1 MKLSIK
7 PKKQSYEI
15 VFGRYLFQ
23 RIADESKKDK
33 KYAII
38 TDSNIKDIY
47 ATKLKGLLDKK
58 GIKNH
63 ILVFKAGEKSK
74 NIETCLKIIDSLS
87 KLRYNRNDVIM
98 ALGGGVVGDM
108 AGWIASNYLRGI
120 DYIQIPTTIVAQ
132 ADSSIGG
139 KTAINT
145 KFGKNLIGAFKQPI
159 KVYIDVDTIKGIDE
173 TNLSSGL
180 AETIKHAVIQDKK
193 FFNYLNNNMDKIL
206 NKDPESLLE
215 LAKQNC
221 KIKGKIVKKDPY
233 EKNIRVIV
241 NYGHTIGHAIEH
253 LINKRDYIPHGHAVS
268 IGMAIEG
275 RLANKLTGFSKADL
289 ELQNDI
295 LKKAKLP
302 IKIPKGIDTEDILK
316 LIKHDKKGANMF
328 TLPKRI
334 GKMEKFKGNYLT
346 FVDDKTIKDE
356 MQNQ

>member
-7 PKKQSYEI
+7 PKKQSYKVI
-15 VFGRYLFQ
+15 FGQNIFP
-23 RIADESKKDK
+23 RIADELKKGK

-47 ATKLKGLLDKK
+47 AIKLKELLDKK
-58 GIKNH
+58 DIKSN
-63 ILVFKAGEKSK
+63 ILAFKAGEKSK

-87 KLRYNRNDVIM
+87 KLKYNRNDIII

-108 AGWIASNYLRGI
+108 AGWIAANYLRGI

-159 KVYIDVDTIKGIDE
+159 KVYIDVDTIKGINQ
-173 TNLSSGL
+173 TQLSSGL
-180 AETIKHAVIQDKK
+180 AEVIKHAVISNKK
-193 FFNYLNNNMDKIL
+193 FFNYLNNNIDKIL
-206 NKDPESLLE
+206 NKDPETLLH
-215 LAKQNC
+215 LAKQNF
-221 KIKGKIVKKDPY
+221 KIKGKIVTKDPY

-241 NYGHTIGHAIEH
+241 NYGHTIGHAVEH
-253 LINKRDYIPHGHAVS
+253 LINKNGYIPHGYAVA

-275 RLANKLTGFSKADL
+275 KLATKLTGFKEL
-289 ELQNDI
+289 ELQNNL

-302 IKIPKGIDTEDILK
+302 TEIPKGINKEDILR
-316 LIKHDKKGANMF
+316 LIKHDKKGSNMF
-328 TLPKRI
+328 TLPKKI
-334 GKMEKFKGNYLT
+334 GKMKRPYLT
-346 FVDDKTIKDE
+346 FIDDKTIQDE
-356 MQNQ
+356 M